1 MEKRISVLLAAIVL
15 CGSAAAQSSASN
27 PNPQGHTRAEVR
39 AELACAQA
47 SGEYAA
53 LNTDH
58 FDPQALEAT
67 HARAATTP
75 ECLPGVL
82 GRAAPAAVDTPA
94 TLAAPSRLQRTR
106 AQVQAEVA
114 CARATGELEVIN
126 SDHFDPI
133 AVEAAHARA
142 ATTPACHNA
151 LAESAH

>member
-15 CGSAAAQSSASN
+15 CGSAAAQSSTLN
-27 PNPQGHTRAEVR
+27 PNPQGRTRAEVR

-47 SGEYAA
+47 SGEYVA

-58 FDPQALEAT
+58 SDPQALEAA

-94 TLAAPSRLQRTR
+94 TPARLQRTR